1 MSSQGVIGDKAHIL
15 FDRDGHQC
23 IQFSDLVVGEGIQS
37 NQFLII
43 DKNSAA
49 LIDPGGDLTYTP
61 LTIELSKRV
70 KINELEY
77 IFASHQ
83 DPDIIASLPRWLMH
97 TNCRVVT
104 SKLWSRFLP
113 HLASTFVTQQYGQS
127 LERRIISLADSGGAV
142 KFGRSKIIA
151 LPAHFLHSV
160 GNFHFYDPV
169 SKILFSGDMGASLV
183 ENHAENAVTDFEAH
197 IPHMLG
203 FHQRYMA
210 SNKACRLWANMIR
223 GLDVEM
229 MVPQHGSPF
238 VGKPMVST
246 FLDWISELECGIDLM
261 DQENFSL
268 RVKDVY

>member
-1 MSSQGVIGDKAHIL
+1 MNLQHSAGDKAHIL

-37 NQFLII
+37 NQFLIV
-43 DKNSAA
+43 DGNSAA
-49 LIDPGGDLTYTP
+49 LIDPGGDLTFTP

-70 KINELEY
+70 KISELEY

-113 HLASTFVTQQYGQS
+113 HLASTFVTQQYGQA
-127 LERRIISLADSGGAV
+127 LEKRIISLADSGGAIA
-142 KFGRSKIIA
+142 FGRSNIIA

-183 ENHAENAVTDFEAH
+183 ENHAEAAVVDFQAH
-197 IPHMLG
+197 IPHMRG

-223 GLDVEM
+223 GLEVEM

-238 VGKPMVST
+238 VGKAMISL
-246 FLDWISELECGIDLM
+246 FLDWISELDCGIDLM

-268 RVKDVY
+268 RSKPVA

>member
-1 MSSQGVIGDKAHIL
+1 MNLQQATGDKAHIL
-15 FDRDGHQC
+15 FERDGHQC

-43 DKNSAA
+43 DGKDAA
-49 LIDPGGDLTYTP
+49 LIDPGGDLTFTP
-61 LTIELSKRV
+61 LTIEIGKRV
-70 KINELEY
+70 KMNELKY

-97 TNCRVVT
+97 TNCQVVT

-113 HLASTFVTQQYGQS
+113 HLASTFVTQQYGQA
-127 LERRIISLADSGGAV
+127 LEKRIISLHDSGGAIPL
-142 KFGRSKIIA
+142 GRSNIIA

-169 SKILFSGDMGASLV
+169 SKILFSGDKGASLI
-183 ENHAENAVTDFEAH
+183 EDHADAAVVDFQAH
-197 IPHMLG
+197 IPHMRG

-223 GLDVEM
+223 KLDVEM

-238 VGKPMVST
+238 VGKPIIT
-246 FLDWISELECGIDLM
+246 QFLDWISELECGIDLM
-261 DQENFSL
+261 DQQSFSL
-268 RVKDVY
+268 KF

>member
-1 MSSQGVIGDKAHIL
+1 MMGDRARIL
-15 FDRDGHQC
+15 FDQDGHQC
-23 IQFSDLVVGEGIQS
+23 IQFSDLVVGQGIQS

-43 DKNSAA
+43 DQKSAA

-61 LTIELSKRV
+61 LNIELSKRV
-70 KINELEY
+70 KLSELQY

-83 DPDIIASLPRWLMH
+83 DPDIIASLPRWMMH
-97 TNCRVVT
+97 TPCNVVT

-113 HLASTFVTQQYGQS
+113 HLASTFITQQYS
-127 LERRIISLADSGGAV
+127 KSMDDRIISLPDSGGSV
-142 KFGRSKIIA
+142 SFGRSKIIA

-183 ENHAENAVTDFEAH
+183 EDNAEQPVTDFNAH
-197 IPHMLG
+197 LPHMKG

-210 SNKACRLWANMIR
+210 SNKACKLWANMIR
-223 GLDVEM
+223 QLDVEM

-238 VGKPMVST
+238 VGKPMIAQ
-246 FLDWISELECGIDLM
+246 FLDWISALECGIDLM
-261 DQENFSL
+261 DQDSFSL
-268 RVKDVY
+268 RVKEII